1 MSEEIRI
8 YVTCL
13 AAYNNGYLHGEW
25 IDATQDMDD
34 IWDQVKAMLKASPV
48 EEEAEEY
55 AIHDYEGFGSY
66 QLGEYEGLERAHEV
80 AVFIE
85 EHGKLA
91 SDLLNQF
98 NDNIDEATRAKEEN
112 YCGYYSSLADYAQEL
127 TEQSGEIPQHLEFYI
142 DYERM
147 GNDMEMS
154 GDIFTIETAH
164 DEVHIFW
171 NH

>member
-1 MSEEIRI
+1 MIEEIKI
-8 YVTCL
+8 YVACL

-34 IWDQVKAMLKASPV
+34 IWDQVNAMLKASPV

-66 QLGEYEGLERAHEV
+66 QLGEYEGLEHAHDL

-85 EHGKLA
+85 EHGELA
-91 SDLLNQF
+91 SELLNQF
-98 NDNIDEATRAKEEN
+98 NGDIDEATTAIEDN
-112 YCGYYSSLADYAQEL
+112 YCGCYSSLADYAQEL
-127 TEQSGEIPQHLEFYI
+127 TEQQGEIPQHLEFYI

-147 GNDMEMS
+147 GNDMDMS
-154 GDIFTIETAH
+154 GDIYTIETAH